1 MYNIKMKNRYV
12 VWGKVG
18 LSLSF
23 FFLIA
28 GCGSSSKQTK
38 QEGIKQEQQT
48 PSRTLLSEISGSTL
62 AYLKYNK
69 FIHLGESA
77 QTILSLFPKPEGAV
91 AISTLPPSLSPP
103 LVANG
108 WDAENESLG
117 IISEDDKVILMMHT
131 YNQVNDHKIEETYT
145 RYLKHFK
152 RPTQE
157 LSGLHSKYWFWDSG
171 STRLM
176 IASSID
182 SKGVHNLTIA
192 FGVHSVMDRLRMD
205 PKDAKEDQ
213 TKAAQLLEKNK
224 NLKK

>member
-1 MYNIKMKNRYV
+1 MKRYFELCKRK
-12 VWGKVG
+12 GIC
-18 LSLSF
+18 F
-23 FFLIA
+23 FFLFLLI
-28 GCGSSSKQTK
+28 GCGGPSSNQAKAK
-38 QEGIKQEQQT
+38 VAKQEQQT
-48 PSRTLLSEISGSTL
+48 PNRTLLSEISGSTL

-77 QTILSLFPKPEGAV
+77 QTILSLFPKPDGA
-91 AISTLPPSLSPP
+91 ITIQTLPPSLAPP

-117 IISEDDKVILMMHT
+117 VISQEDKVVLIMHT
-131 YNQVNDHKIEETYT
+131 YNQVNVHKAEETYT

-157 LSGLHSKYWFWDSG
+157 MSGLYSKYWFWDSG